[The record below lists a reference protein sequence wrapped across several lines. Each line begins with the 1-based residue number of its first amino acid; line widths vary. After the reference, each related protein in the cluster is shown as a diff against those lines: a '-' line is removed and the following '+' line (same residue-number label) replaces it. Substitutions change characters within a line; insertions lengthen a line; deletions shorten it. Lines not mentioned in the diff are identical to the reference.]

1 MTWGEEGGRK
11 GNDFHSLFLLLGC
24 NASKEIRTPM
34 NAVEIEEA
42 VTALAEQPYDAN
54 EFPFSFLQAFGNS
67 TTTVNRLRSDNSN
80 KSDVPGGVLQ
90 RSNIHLAVSDPGN
103 VANSLSALRD
113 SPKTS
118 ANKCKFILATD
129 GEWLEGEDLN
139 TGETVACK
147 FEELPDHFGFFLAL
161 AGISTV
167 QQIRDN
173 PIDVRATSR
182 LNQLYVELLSE
193 NPDWESED
201 GRHNMNHFMAKLIF
215 CFFAED
221 TGIFLGENLFTDTID
236 QMSDSREGNI
246 DFVIRECFRAMDTKV
261 EDRAKSKLPR
271 WADAFPYVNGELFGG
286 ENLVPNF
293 TRKARSYLI
302 HAGRLDWQAINPDI
316 FGSMI
321 QAIAEDEERGKLG
334 MHYTSVPN
342 ILKVLN
348 PLFLDDLREQLET
361 AGDNARKLLN
371 LRNRI
376 AKIRVFDPA
385 CGSGNFL
392 VIAYKQMREIE
403 FEVNK
408 RRGEAERRSD
418 IPLTN
423 FRGIEIRD
431 FACEVARLA
440 LIIAEYQCDVE
451 YRDQKSALAEFLP
464 LDSKNWITCGNAL
477 RLDWLSI
484 CPPTGEIAKIQSDD
498 LFETPLDQSEIDF
511 ENEGGETYI
520 CGNPP
525 YKGAR
530 KQEHY
535 EKEDLKRTFH
545 NHPDYKDADY
555 VAGWFLK
562 AFGFLEANNAR
573 FAFVA
578 TSSICQGEQVQFIWP
593 RMWAKKQ
600 ELFFAHTPFKW
611 QNPAAQNAGVFVTI
625 VGGRH
630 HSTHAKYIFEDNTR
644 RRVGNITPYLTAGE
658 DLVVRSA
665 DKPISPFLSKMI
677 MGNMARDD
685 GHLILSPAEAQ
696 ELLNEF
702 PSAQSFL
709 SPLLGTKEIVGG
721 KLRFA
726 LHLKEENRDEW
737 SSIPPIQ
744 ERVERVRKFRLG
756 SKAKTTNG
764 YAAISHRFAQYC
776 HKDQVAL
783 AFPSVTPADRSYSTP
798 ILIDANTMVTNLAYV
813 VYGFSMYEFSLASSL
828 MHLVWTRSV
837 SGRLGSGVRYT
848 PSICFHPFPA
858 PTLTQKNKQDLTKCA
873 EDILLARESHFPK
886 TIADLYKPEDMPED
900 LRAAHERNDE
910 VLERIYIG
918 RRFKNDTERLEKLFE
933 LYSKMIAAEEKGKHN
948 A

>member
-1 MTWGEEGGRK
+1 
-11 GNDFHSLFLLLGC
+11 
-24 NASKEIRTPM
+24 M

-42 VTALAEQPYDAN
+42 VSALAEEAFDAA
-54 EFPFSFLQAFGNS
+54 EFPFSFLEAFGNRP
-67 TTTVNRLRSDNSN
+67 TTINRLRSGNSN
-80 KSDVPGGVLQ
+80 SSDIENGVLQ
-90 RSNIHLAVSDPGN
+90 RSNIHLAVSEKDG
-103 VANSLSALRD
+103 VATALTALRD
-113 SPKTS
+113 SPKTD
-118 ANKCKFILATD
+118 AGKCKFILATD
-129 GEWLEGEDLN
+129 GDWLEAEDLN

-147 FEELPDHFGFFLAL
+147 YEELPDHFGFFLSL

-167 QQIRDN
+167 KQIRDN

-182 LNQLYVELLSE
+182 LNQLYVELLRE

-221 TGIFLGENLFTDTID
+221 TGIFLGENLFTDTIE

-246 DFVIRECFRAMDTKV
+246 DFVISECFRAMDTTV

-286 ENLVPNF
+286 ENLVPKF
-293 TRKARSYLI
+293 TRRARSFLI
-302 HAGRLDWQAINPDI
+302 HAGKLDWQAINPDI

-321 QAIAEDEERGKLG
+321 QAIAEDEERGELG

-348 PLFLDDLREQLET
+348 PLFLDDLREQLDA

-371 LRNRI
+371 LRNRM

-392 VIAYKQMREIE
+392 VVAYKQMREIE

-408 RRGEAERRSD
+408 RRGEAERKSD

-511 ENEGGETYI
+511 ANEGGETFI

-525 YKGAR
+525 YLGSTW
-530 KQEHY
+530 QS
-535 EKEDLKRTFH
+535 KEQKSDLEQIFKHHT
-545 NHPDYKDADY
+545 KSWKSLDY
-555 VAGWFLK
+555 VAGWFMK
-562 AFGFLEANNAR
+562 AADYGKHTSSST
-573 FAFVA
+573 AFVS
-578 TSSICQGEQVQFIWP
+578 TNSICQGQQVPILWP
-593 RMWAKKQ
+593 LIFEAGY
-600 ELFFAHTPFKW
+600 EITFAHTSFKW
-611 QNPAAQNAGVFVTI
+611 ANLASHNAGVTVVI
-625 VGGRH
+625 VGIGGQDKKQRRLFSLKEDRSMIEKRVDHINAYLVPANNIIITKSSTPVCDLPDMTFGNKPVDGGNLLLSREELLELKLSKNQQRTFIRKIYGSAEFIKGLQRH
-630 HSTHAKYIFEDNTR
+630 CLWIEDDNLSEAFEIPQIRERIEKVRKMRLASRDKGANDMAEKSHQMREMNTYENSA
-644 RRVGNITPYLTAGE
+644 VIIPAITSENRPYLPVGLINNGTTTTNKNFVLYDAP
-658 DLVVRSA
+658 VW
-665 DKPISPFLSKMI
+665 
-677 MGNMARDD
+677 NMA
-685 GHLILSPAEAQ
+685 LIASRIHWVWI
-696 ELLNEF
+696 
-702 PSAQSFL
+702 
-709 SPLLGTKEIVGG
+709 GTVC
-721 KLRFA
+721 
-726 LHLKEENRDEW
+726 
-737 SSIPPIQ
+737 
-744 ERVERVRKFRLG
+744 VRLG
-756 SKAKTTNG
+756 MS
-764 YAAISHRFAQYC
+764 F
-776 HKDQVAL
+776 
-783 AFPSVTPADRSYSTP
+783 SYSNTLGWNTFP
-798 ILIDANTMVTNLAYV
+798 I
-813 VYGFSMYEFSLASSL
+813 
-828 MHLVWTRSV
+828 
-837 SGRLGSGVRYT
+837 
-848 PSICFHPFPA
+848 PK
-858 PTLTQKNKQDLTKCA
+858 LTEKNKQDLTKCA
-873 EDILLARESHFPK
+873 EDILLAREAHFPK
-886 TIADLYKPEDMPED
+886 TIADLYKPDDMPED

-933 LYSKMIAAEEKGKHN
+933 LYSKMIEAEEKGKQH